1 MNITEEKAFID
12 LYTKAFRRCFGSPPS
27 VQLSEAESKHFSNAI
42 QEQTGL
48 IVGWKSIKN
57 YSLYI
62 LEPGSAKKENPSLA
76 TLDTLARFVNAA
88 PKTDELLRKKNE
100 SHYPYWFTHLE
111 NSRNL
116 TGLRSIEKPATTPTY
131 PKILLMTISILAIA
145 AVFSFYIFS
154 QKTADFN
161 EDFNQLSEDS
171 LSAHGW
177 ILRDREPVY
186 WGKRNFK
193 PGHLTLFT
201 QEGDNYISGNQKAH
215 INNFLF
221 RETVSECFSTEVLF
235 TDFIPEHNWQQAGIL
250 LTEDT
255 LPNSKNLRLSLA
267 YNDFFGGYVK
277 PGEIIIQAV
286 YDDGDPVRKPEE
298 LTHMTLFTNQ
308 PANQQ
313 IIRQNLAKSA
323 LRIEKTGS
331 RFRLLHASGSPSLF
345 ALKEILEKEIDFS
358 PKYAGVFALKGF
370 VPETPVKPVRIDF
383 FGMKKLDC
391 N

>member
-1 MNITEEKAFID
+1 MNSIEEQAFVDLYIKAFS
-12 LYTKAFRRCFGSPPS
+12 KCFGTTPS
-27 VQLSEAESKHFSNAI
+27 MQLSEAESKHFSNAI
-42 QEQTGL
+42 HEQTGL

-62 LEPGSAKKENPSLA
+62 FESGSSKQENPSLA
-76 TLDTLARFVNAA
+76 TLDTLARFVGEA
-88 PKTDELLRKKNE
+88 PKTDEILRKKNE
-100 SHYPYWFTHLE
+100 SHYPFWFASLE
-111 NSRNL
+111 NYRTLRGVQTIKKSVAEPTALKVILISLLVL
-116 TGLRSIEKPATTPTY
+116 TMI
-131 PKILLMTISILAIA
+131 AI
-145 AVFSFYIFS
+145 FTFIFFFQGTRDFY
-154 QKTADFN
+154 
-161 EDFNQLSEDS
+161 EDFNQLNEDS
-171 LSAHGW
+171 LIVNGW
-177 ILRDREPVY
+177 ILRDRESFY
-186 WGKRNFK
+186 WAKRNVK

-215 INNFLF
+215 INNYLF
-221 RETVSECFSTEVLF
+221 RKTKSECFSTEVLF
-235 TDFIPEHNWQQAGIL
+235 TGFIPEHNWQQAGIL
-250 LTEDT
+250 LMEDT
-255 LPNSKNLRLSLA
+255 LPNSRNLRLSLA

-298 LTHMTLFTNQ
+298 LAHMTLFTNQ

-345 ALKEILEKEIDFS
+345 ALKEILEKEIDFV

-370 VPETPVKPVRIDF
+370 MPDTPVKPVHIDF
-383 FGMKKLDC
+383 FSMKHLDC